1 MINRPYH
8 WHNLNKIIKGNTHY
22 ETHNNQTQQQTKQ
35 KARNATTRHAQYRPS
50 KNRLRST
57 RWQRLLLT
65 TNNKGNKK
73 MNNKQ
78 IKQMLLA
85 LQIAFIGA
93 LITLP
98 LAMVSLDLKSTL
110 IALLLI
116 PSTAYAYYSLQKEL
130 H

>member
-1 MINRPYH
+1 
-8 WHNLNKIIKGNTHY
+8 
-22 ETHNNQTQQQTKQ
+22 
-35 KARNATTRHAQYRPS
+35 
-50 KNRLRST
+50 
-57 RWQRLLLT
+57 
-65 TNNKGNKK
+65 

-93 LITLP
+93 LITLH

>member
-1 MINRPYH
+1 
-8 WHNLNKIIKGNTHY
+8 
-22 ETHNNQTQQQTKQ
+22 
-35 KARNATTRHAQYRPS
+35 
-50 KNRLRST
+50 
-57 RWQRLLLT
+57 
-65 TNNKGNKK
+65 

>member
-1 MINRPYH
+1 M
-8 WHNLNKIIKGNTHY
+8 T
-22 ETHNNQTQQQTKQ
+22 
-35 KARNATTRHAQYRPS
+35 
-50 KNRLRST
+50 
-57 RWQRLLLT
+57 
-65 TNNKGNKK
+65 
-73 MNNKQ
+73 NKQ

>member
-1 MINRPYH
+1 M
-8 WHNLNKIIKGNTHY
+8 T
-22 ETHNNQTQQQTKQ
+22 
-35 KARNATTRHAQYRPS
+35 
-50 KNRLRST
+50 
-57 RWQRLLLT
+57 
-65 TNNKGNKK
+65 
-73 MNNKQ
+73 NKQ

-85 LQIAFIGA
+85 LQIAFFTL
-93 LITLP
+93 LIVLP